1 MNHLRIPIILFTIFF
16 ANAAST
22 EAQAKFSNVEEIA
35 AAGRFNGLL
44 YTNSAL
50 GFEMLAPGGWNFVP
64 IERNS
69 ELDRL
74 NRERALRS
82 GDAMRKEFAENTQI
96 LFQAT
101 PPEFAGQ
108 ETSALFSAGVQ
119 RLVKKTSLDE
129 YLAANRDLVLQS
141 PGSRVLRNI
150 HSVDIGRARFREFEV
165 EIPQENG
172 TFRQRYLATLRSPY
186 VVFFVI
192 TINDDRQLN
201 MIDLSLNSL
210 KFSR

>member
-1 MNHLRIPIILFTIFF
+1 MRERVFLVILLFL
-16 ANAAST
+16 ALASYT
-22 EAQAKFSNVEEIA
+22 TAQRGTATVDQIA
-35 AAGRFNGLL
+35 ETGVFNGLL
-44 YTNSAL
+44 YSNTSLAM
-50 GFEMLAPGGWNFVP
+50 EMLAPGGWNVVP
-64 IERNS
+64 KDRNT
-69 ELDRL
+69 ELVRL

-82 GDAMRKEFAENTQI
+82 GDAMLKEYAQNTQI

-108 ETSALFSAGVQ
+108 QTSALFSAGVQ
-119 RLVKKTSLDE
+119 RLVRKTTLDE
-129 YLAANRDLVLQS
+129 YLSANRDLVLQT
-141 PGSRVLRNI
+141 PGSRVLRDI
-150 HSVDIGRARFREFEV
+150 HSVDIGRSRFREFEV

-201 MIDLSLNSL
+201 MIDFSLNSL
-210 KFSR
+210 RFTR